1 MKNALEDEDDE
12 DEEEARTTFKGAFIK
27 GGMLILIYID

>member
-12 DEEEARTTFKGAFIK
+12 DDEARTTFKGAFIK
-27 GGMLILIYID
+27 GAMLILIYID